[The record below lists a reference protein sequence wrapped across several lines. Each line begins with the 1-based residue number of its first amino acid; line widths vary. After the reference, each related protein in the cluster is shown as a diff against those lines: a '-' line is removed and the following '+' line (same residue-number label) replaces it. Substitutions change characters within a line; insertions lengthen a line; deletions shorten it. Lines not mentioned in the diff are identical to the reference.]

1 MSRYLDSIR
10 VRYEYQVQKRHREKT
25 HVPKK
30 QNEIIKFV
38 WVIAQSKYNQ
48 TQSKLQVQM
57 TSVCFSIFDEKP
69 YWQYLFPLYPMV
81 VLDQVK

>member
-38 WVIAQSKYNQ
+38 WVIAAIEVHSNTIKI
-48 TQSKLQVQM
+48 
-57 TSVCFSIFDEKP
+57 TSPNDKC
-69 YWQYLFPLYPMV
+69 LFFHF
-81 VLDQVK
+81 